1 MNDVT
6 ITGVPPLP
14 DTPVARRALAL
25 VRETESTATANH
37 SVRSALFARLRA
49 EHQGA
54 EPGRDYDPELLF
66 LACVLHDI
74 GLTRA
79 GDRHQRFEVDGADTA
94 AEFLTAQGVPT
105 ADVDAVWEAIA
116 LHTTPGI
123 AERRGIL
130 CALVHQG
137 TGMDFG
143 WDTDCVDD
151 ATGPRSTPPIRG
163 CPWRPRS
170 PTRSSPRHGTAR
182 RRPRLSPSRPNSCGR
197 GPCRRT
203 ERGWR
208 RWPRPRAGAT
218 EPPRRRAL
226 RARPVPTSLSRTRTR
241 DRSNRT
247 DRTDRTD
254 REMEYR
260 PR

>member
-6 ITGVPPLP
+6 TTGIPPLP

-25 VRETESTATANH
+25 VRETESAATANH

-49 EHQGA
+49 DHQGA
-54 EPGRDYDPELLF
+54 EPGHDYDPELLF

-94 AEFLTAQGVPT
+94 AEFLTAQGLPA
-105 ADVDAVWEAIA
+105 ADVDAAWEAIA

-123 AERRGIL
+123 AERRSIL

-143 WDTDCVDD
+143 WDTDFVDD
-151 ATGPRSTPPIRG
+151 AMGAAI
-163 CPWRPRS
+163 
-170 PTRSSPRHGTAR
+170 HAAY
-182 RRPRLSPSRPNSCGR
+182 PRLSMATTLTDEITGQARSRPEKAPPFSLAAELMR
-197 GPCRRT
+197 
-203 ERGWR
+203 ERSL
-208 RWPRPRAGAT
+208 
-218 EPPRRRAL
+218 PPRRTRMETMADT
-226 RARPVPTSLSRTRTR
+226 ARWG
-241 DRSNRT
+241 N
-247 DRTDRTD
+247 
-254 REMEYR
+254 
-260 PR
+260 

>member
-1 MNDVT
+1 MTDVT
-6 ITGVPPLP
+6 TTGLPPLP
-14 DTPVARRALAL
+14 DTPLARRALDL

-49 EHQGA
+49 DHQGA

-94 AEFLTAQGVPT
+94 AEFLTAQGLPA

-116 LHTTPGI
+116 LHTSPGV

-151 ATGPRSTPPIRG
+151 ATGAAIHAAYPRLSMATTLTDEIVAQARHRPEKAPLFSIAAELLRERSTPP
-163 CPWRPRS
+163 
-170 PTRSSPRHGTAR
+170 H
-182 RRPRLSPSRPNSCGR
+182 
-197 GPCRRT
+197 
-203 ERGWR
+203 
-208 RWPRPRAGAT
+208 
-218 EPPRRRAL
+218 
-226 RARPVPTSLSRTRTR
+226 RTR
-241 DRSNRT
+241 
-247 DRTDRTD
+247 
-254 REMEYR
+254 METMAEAAR
-260 PR
+260 WGN